1 MTYCEVYE
9 FERRY
14 NQVNRIDYN
23 AMWKDMVA
31 EFKNT
36 FVGTYNELEL
46 GLEDLNKKFEA
57 EKAKM
62 ENDYYAKKNAIIKEF
77 KYECFKDCMFCYPNP
92 NIHEALE
99 YIFKMAKRSNSS
111 FIGIYDEMCE
121 ISDDVEQIIK
131 ILQK

>member
-1 MTYCEVYE
+1 
-9 FERRY
+9 
-14 NQVNRIDYN
+14 
-23 AMWKDMVA
+23 MWKDMVA

-77 KYECFKDCMFCYPNP
+77 KDECFKDCMFCDSNP
-92 NIHEALE
+92 NIYEVLD
-99 YIFKMAKRSNSS
+99 YIFDIAQRSDSS
-111 FIGIYDEMCE
+111 FTGIYEKMCE
-121 ISDDVEQIIK
+121 ISDDVEHILK
-131 ILQK
+131 TLQK